1 MRRAIHDQQA
11 LRRKLDPKAR
21 GDGKP
26 VIPGA
31 MPSPEHYHLIYTV
44 PKLEQTFPSFDTRF
58 HSSREAYEQIKKLA
72 DRAEPNVEYY
82 DEGPVGMEVRLIGRA
97 DAWWVLFDVA
107 ACLRSRCGID

>member
-1 MRRAIHDQQA
+1 MRQAIADQQA

-21 GDGKP
+21 GDGKLVVP
-26 VIPGA
+26 HAV
-31 MPSPEHYHLIYTV
+31 PSPEHYHLIYTV
-44 PKLEQTFPSFDTRF
+44 PKIEQTFPSFDTRF

-82 DEGPVGMEVRLIGRA
+82 DEGPVGMEVRLRGRT

-107 ACLRSRCGID
+107 ACLRSGCGGG